1 MKIFRTHL
9 PSLAKCILILCSAM
23 AIFPSQTQAK
33 DVTFEWIAN
42 TEIVT
47 GYRLYYNVGVDSS
60 PPYQGTGITEG
71 NSPISI
77 GNATSFTATGLL
89 DYETYHF
96 ALTAYNGAQ
105 ESGYTAIVTVS
116 PNQNP
121 SPTILKI
128 SIVE

>member
-1 MKIFRTHL
+1 MKIFQTHL
-9 PSLAKCILILCSAM
+9 PSLAKFILILCSAM
-23 AIFPSQTQAK
+23 AIFPSQTQAR

-42 TEIVT
+42 TETIT
-47 GYRLYYNVGVDSS
+47 GYRLYYKVGGDST
-60 PPYQGTGITEG
+60 PPYQGIGITEG

-77 GNATSFTATGLL
+77 GNTTSFTATGLS

-105 ESGYTAIVTVS
+105 ESGYSVIVTVS

-121 SPTILKI
+121 SPTIIKI
-128 SIVE
+128 SIAE